1 MTELKRE
8 GASRAEIAATVLMGV
23 ALLLI
28 VQLHLLLA
36 LLAGLAAFT
45 LYRSL
50 IAALSS
56 RMRPGLAHLLGLALV
71 LVTLALAV
79 AATIEGL
86 AQLSGNSSSGGL
98 PRLLQIS
105 ADTLDSL
112 RTMLP
117 PWLGA
122 RLPESSGAIHDMAT
136 HWMRSHASDVRL
148 WGHHTLRGAAYVLAG
163 LVIGFLAS
171 VAPADAAG
179 APAAR
184 PFLTAWRARMAQ
196 LAGAFGDIMSSQLR
210 IAALNTVFTA
220 IYLLAVLPMLGWHVP
235 LAHTLVAVTFFAGLV
250 PVVGN
255 LASNTAIVLASL
267 TLSPWLGVASLGFLV
282 GVHKMEYFLNA
293 RIVGSRI
300 KVRTHELLAAMLLM
314 EAAFG
319 LAGVVAAPVY
329 YAWLTRELREQR
341 VI

>member
-1 MTELKRE
+1 MNDPHRE
-8 GASRAEIAATVLMGV
+8 GADRATVAALLLMGA

-28 VQLHLLLA
+28 VHLHLLMA
-36 LLAGLAAFT
+36 LLSGLAAFT
-45 LYRSL
+45 LYR
-50 IAALSS
+50 ALLRALTA
-56 RMRPGLAHLLGLALV
+56 RMSTGRAHVIGLALV
-71 LVTLALAV
+71 VLLLAAGI
-79 AATIEGL
+79 ATTVEGL
-86 AQLSGNSSSGGL
+86 GQLSEASSSGGL

-112 RTMLP
+112 RTTLP
-117 PWLGA
+117 PWLA
-122 RLPESSGAIHDMAT
+122 SRLPESSASVHDT
-136 HWMRSHASDVRL
+136 VTQWMRSHASDVRL
-148 WGHHTLRGAAYVLAG
+148 WGHHTLRGAAYILAG

-171 VAPADAAG
+171 LAPQDTGPVAPI
-179 APAAR
+179 
-184 PFLTAWRARMAQ
+184 FLRAWRERLSQ
-196 LAGAFGDIMSSQLR
+196 LAQAFTDIVSSQLR

-220 IYLLAVLPMLGWHVP
+220 IYLLAVLPLFGWHVP
-235 LAHTLVAVTFFAGLV
+235 LANTLVAVTFFAGLV

-267 TLSPWLGVASLGFLV
+267 TLSPWLGAVSLGFLV
-282 GVHKMEYFLNA
+282 GIHKLEYFLNA

-300 KVRTHELLAAMLLM
+300 RVRTYELLAAMLAM

-329 YAWLTRELREQR
+329 YAWITRELRQLR